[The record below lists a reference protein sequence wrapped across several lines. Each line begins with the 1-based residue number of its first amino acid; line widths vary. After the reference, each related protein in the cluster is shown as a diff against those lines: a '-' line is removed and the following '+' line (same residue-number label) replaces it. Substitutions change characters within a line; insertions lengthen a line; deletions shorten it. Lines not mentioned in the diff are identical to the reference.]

1 MTEPERVPELVCQ
14 HQVEVGGVV
23 ELEDMNLALGRNQ
36 TSVPDVDGL
45 DELPCADTLRREGP
59 FHRVEGL
66 PVVIERSVVTIAV
79 VGKQPPGCLQIATP
93 APPGRSAPA

>member
-45 DELPCADTLRREGP
+45 LESRDLIGLGAAADTKRRQKHGD
-59 FHRVEGL
+59 RVTFVRLVSAAQASFGSWESQR
-66 PVVIERSVVTIAV
+66 PAER
-79 VGKQPPGCLQIATP
+79 
-93 APPGRSAPA
+93 RSW